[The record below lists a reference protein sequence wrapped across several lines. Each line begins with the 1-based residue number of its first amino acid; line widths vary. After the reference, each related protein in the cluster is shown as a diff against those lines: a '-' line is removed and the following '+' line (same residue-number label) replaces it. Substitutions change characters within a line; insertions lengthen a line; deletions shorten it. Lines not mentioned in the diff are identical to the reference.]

1 MADAFAA
8 GPYARW
14 DALLTELDLAHDL
27 CQTFREVVNDPA
39 AVEADLLQS
48 VHYDYSGT
56 DVRLVR
62 SPVQFGSGTPDTEPA
77 RGVGADTEAVLAEY
91 GYTPEEIA
99 TLKAKKVIG
108 MDGDPD
114 VFSRSWSSKFDG
126 K

>member
-1 MADAFAA
+1 MQSLPMD
-8 GPYARW
+8 
-14 DALLTELDLAHDL
+14 
-27 CQTFREVVNDPA
+27 RES
-39 AVEADLLQS
+39 L
-48 VHYDYSGT
+48 
-56 DVRLVR
+56 
-62 SPVQFGSGTPDTEPA
+62 
-77 RGVGADTEAVLAEY
+77 AVLAEY

>member
-1 MADAFAA
+1 M
-8 GPYARW
+8 
-14 DALLTELDLAHDL
+14 
-27 CQTFREVVNDPA
+27 
-39 AVEADLLQS
+39 
-48 VHYDYSGT
+48 
-56 DVRLVR
+56 
-62 SPVQFGSGTPDTEPA
+62 
-77 RGVGADTEAVLAEY
+77 GADTEAVLAEY